1 LRALL
6 ERDQA
11 SRAQLSGLPRNK
23 GRRKRS
29 RVFAHFF
36 DGNKE
41 MSLPSPN
48 RELAALR
55 KLEQAVRACGLPG
68 MMVSGQPQLNLLA
81 QALREVSQAR
91 TETEATRA
99 EARS

>member
-1 LRALL
+1 
-6 ERDQA
+6 
-11 SRAQLSGLPRNK
+11 
-23 GRRKRS
+23 
-29 RVFAHFF
+29 VFAYFF

-55 KLEQAVRACGLPG
+55 NLEQAVRACGLPT

-91 TETEATRA
+91 TETDESRA
-99 EARS
+99 EVRS